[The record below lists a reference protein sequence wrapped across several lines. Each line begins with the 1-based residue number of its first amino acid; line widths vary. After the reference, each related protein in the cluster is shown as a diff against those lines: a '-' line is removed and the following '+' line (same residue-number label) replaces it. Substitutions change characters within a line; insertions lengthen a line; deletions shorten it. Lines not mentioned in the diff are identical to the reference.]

1 MQYIRLISLCLIAIS
16 LGLVAPSAL
25 AANLE
30 TGGTNYAAYDLG
42 RYATDPT
49 AANWT
54 FKDSDPGSIRMVLAA
69 YDLHPDVVQNQ
80 LQAMCQ
86 KGQKKIS
93 LVTWFFPFPEGVE
106 NGSINST
113 GGIAPARYQNNIKGV
128 IDLIKNLKTDHDS
141 PCFNELQFRFAPLS
155 SASPLVWS
163 SWNEKQYQEN
173 KSFIFAVRNL
183 VKSSVNGSS
192 INVYI
197 DLGVELGG
205 QDTGQNPAYLKQ
217 LWRDYTDQFGLGD
230 TYGYSIAWDPGRF
243 KKLMAV
249 YDQTG
254 KRPTQHAVDLY
265 DPNNKGI
272 KPQLEA
278 LYTEMQQ
285 TGETGTPILIQ
296 ETYFNDQ
303 KAFSEITETARKL
316 TMNIRSIMQWQVT
329 RQDFFRGDG
338 QYRHFSTV
346 KPDYS
351 YIASNPSDL
360 NADGKVDIFDY
371 NILVANFGNPYTIF
385 DYNTLVANFG
395 K

>member
-1 MQYIRLISLCLIAIS
+1 MRTGLIAIS
-16 LGLVAPSAL
+16 LLLLAPSAR

-54 FKDSDPGSIRMVLAA
+54 FKDSDQGSIRMVLAA

-80 LQAMCQ
+80 LQAICRA
-86 KGQKKIS
+86 GQKKIG
-93 LVTWFFPFPEGVE
+93 LPVWFYHTGGAG
-106 NGSINST
+106 GSIDST
-113 GGIAPARYQNNIKGV
+113 GGVMQARDQNNTKNV
-128 IDLIKNLKTDHDS
+128 VSLIANLKNDQGAS
-141 PCFNELQFRFAPLS
+141 CFNEIQFRFVPLS
-155 SASPLVWS
+155 QVNPTTWS
-163 SWNEKQYQEN
+163 SWNESLYNEN
-173 KSFIFAVRNL
+173 KSFIFTARDL
-183 VKSSVNGSS
+183 VLSTVAASSLK
-192 INVYI
+192 VYF
-197 DLGVELGG
+197 DLGTEQGG
-205 QDTGQNPAYLKQ
+205 VDTGQNSPYLER
-217 LWRDYTDQFGLGD
+217 LWQDYTTRFGTAD

-249 YDQTG
+249 YDRVG

-265 DPNNKGI
+265 DPNNQGI

-303 KAFSEITETARKL
+303 KAFSEITETALKL
-316 TMNIRSIMQWQVT
+316 TMNIRTIMQWQVT
-329 RQDFFRGDG
+329 RSDFFRADG
-338 QYRHFSTV
+338 EFRHFSTV
-346 KPDYS
+346 KPDYL
-351 YIASNPSDL
+351 YFASHPSDL

-371 NILVANFGNPYTIF
+371 NILVSNFGNPYTIF
-385 DYNTLVANFG
+385 DYNILVTNFG